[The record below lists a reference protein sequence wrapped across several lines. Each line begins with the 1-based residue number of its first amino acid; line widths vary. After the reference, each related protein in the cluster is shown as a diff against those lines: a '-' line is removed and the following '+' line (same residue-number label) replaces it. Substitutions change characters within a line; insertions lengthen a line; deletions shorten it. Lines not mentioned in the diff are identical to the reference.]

1 PLVKLTRFPSGVQ
14 AGKLSDSMVS
24 VSLLRDPSAILNSQ
38 RSPEAMATSREPSGA
53 TAISVSLPS
62 RSASFSR
69 RGSPKVR
76 CLELIELKRYR
87 APVIKAATKPAVKV
101 ELAKPAIKAE
111 VKPALKLKAALKT
124 KAALKPVLV
133 KEERIH
139 SHPTMCLHCHLIVE
153 MFHERGADPVKGAW
167 QCPRCG
173 HKYLFS
179 HWKIK
184 RQARGKTEAA

>member
-1 PLVKLTRFPSGVQ
+1 MANKTVTKLARKAAP
-14 AGKLSDSMVS
+14 KLA
-24 VSLLRDPSAILNSQ
+24 LKAPAK
-38 RSPEAMATSREPSGA
+38 
-53 TAISVSLPS
+53 TAIKASV
-62 RSASFSR
+62 
-69 RGSPKVR
+69 
-76 CLELIELKRYR
+76 
-87 APVIKAATKPAVKV
+87 
-101 ELAKPAIKAE
+101 KPAIKAAVKVE
-111 VKPALKLKAALKT
+111 TKPAIIASKAAVKAAALKPALKTAKA
-124 KAALKPVLV
+124 AALKPVVV